1 MQVNFTEKETML
13 LKQQKDGEQL
23 CIDKYTN
30 YVNQTNDPQLKQI
43 LNDNLTAEKQHLN
56 TLTQMLNGTMPN
68 LNQNQQQ
75 NQAQNQ
81 MQSQSQNNMT
91 NNMNQQTMSAANN
104 VQPAGMT
111 NTSDAQ
117 ICKDILVDEEH
128 ISTGYNNAI
137 FQFTDHKVRDTL
149 NHIQKEEQEHG
160 EAVYNYMKTKGMC

>member
-1 MQVNFTEKETML
+1 MQVNFNEKEKML
-13 LKQQKDGEQL
+13 LKQQKDEEQL

-30 YVNQTNDPQLKQI
+30 YINEATDQQLKQI

-56 TLTQMLNGTMPN
+56 TLTQMLNGTVPD
-68 LNQNQQQ
+68 LNQQQ
-75 NQAQNQ
+75 NQSQQQNQ
-81 MQSQSQNNMT
+81 MQNQSK
-91 NNMNQQTMSAANN
+91 NNMNQQNTATTNN

-111 NTSDAQ
+111 NTSDTQ

-137 FQFTDHKVRDTL
+137 FQFTDHNVRDVL